1 MHLRFP
7 IERVADVTQSLQDPS
22 WRYWNLQ
29 QRRFTIFDDG
39 DVPFEVSTLDQTAK
53 AVVASIQSDNLDAT
67 KNQFV
72 YVRSTTYTP
81 NQLLGYLKDC
91 TDDKWTIG
99 HMNIQQLASQGQ
111 KAFREE
117 VSSGQPPEVFAKH
130 DKFQTA
136 IIDMVSA
143 ALMGNGGVNQFGG
156 KVDHWM
162 KRFGLEE
169 EDPERLVRSMVSAA

>member
-1 MHLRFP
+1 MCSTRK
-7 IERVADVTQSLQDPS
+7 IEHNADVSQSLKDPS

-39 DVPFEVSTLDQTAK
+39 DTPFEASTLNQTAK
-53 AVVASIQSDNLDAT
+53 AVVASIHPDNLEVT
-67 KNQFV
+67 RNQFV

-81 NQLLGYLKDC
+81 NQLLKYLKDC
-91 TDDKWTIG
+91 TDDNWAVEHTD
-99 HMNIQQLASQGQ
+99 IQQLASQGQ
-111 KAFREE
+111 RAFHEE
-117 VSSGQPPEVFAKH
+117 VSSGQPPEIFAKH

-156 KVDHWM
+156 KAEHWM
-162 KRFGLEE
+162 KRLGLEE